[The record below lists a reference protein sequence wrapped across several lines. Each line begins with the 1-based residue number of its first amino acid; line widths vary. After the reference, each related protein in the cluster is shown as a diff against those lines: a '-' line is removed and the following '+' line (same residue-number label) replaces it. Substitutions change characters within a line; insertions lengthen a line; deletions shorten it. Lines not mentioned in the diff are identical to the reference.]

1 MTTQELANQVGIKP
15 EYLNSINCYKVLH
28 KSGKT
33 YAFVAKRIDNDKW
46 IDTTKVVNLTIQYEE
61 LTKQLKRLR
70 RHS

>member
-1 MTTQELANQVGIKP
+1 MTTQELANQVGIKS

-33 YAFVAKRIDNDKW
+33 YEFIAKRISNDKW
-46 IDTTKVVNLTIQYEE
+46 IDITKVTNLTIKYEE

-70 RHS
+70 RQS

>member
-1 MTTQELANQVGIKP
+1 MTTQELANQVGIKS

-33 YAFVAKRIDNDKW
+33 YEFVAKRVNNDEW

-70 RHS
+70 RRS

>member
-15 EYLNSINCYKVLH
+15 EYLNSMNYYKVLH

-33 YAFVAKRIDNDKW
+33 YEFIAKRVSSNDW
-46 IDTTKVVNLTIQYEE
+46 IDITKVTNLTIKYEE

-70 RHS
+70 RRS